1 MRLIRDSTLDPH
13 FSTYKRRTGRW
24 PRKWG
29 SRVLSLISGLLIL
42 TSCSAKKDEAEAK
55 PVVPV
60 QLTTVA
66 RGSIQRIVSA
76 DGVLFPR
83 TQSSVMP
90 KISAP
95 VRTFRVNRGD
105 HVRQG
110 QVLAL
115 LENKDLAAAAADSR
129 GSVEQAQAQYTTVA
143 GATVPEEVTK
153 AQQDVQ
159 AAQQALDAA
168 RKLYESRQQLLKEGA
183 IARKLVDD
191 ANVAFVQA
199 QSQFNIAQE
208 HLKSVQNVNRQQDVK
223 SAQGQ
228 LDSAKAKQE
237 GAQAQL
243 SYSEIRSPI
252 DGVVA
257 DRGLYPGEMAAA
269 GSPLLVIVDI
279 SRVIARANVPVA
291 QAAFLKVGNA
301 ATITQTDANIQVPGK
316 ITVVSPAVDP
326 STTTVQVWV
335 EAANPGERLRSGVTV
350 KINAVAQTI
359 NDTTIIP
366 QAALLPSAEGDTV
379 VMVVGSD
386 MIAHER
392 KVEIGVKQDDKAQI
406 LAGLKPGEQVVSM
419 GGLGLEDGTKVRVD
433 TGKGKEKD
441 EDKDTDK
448 DKDKDEKK

>member
-1 MRLIRDSTLDPH
+1 MRNPLFAVAGLALL
-13 FSTYKRRTGRW
+13 
-24 PRKWG
+24 
-29 SRVLSLISGLLIL
+29 VLSA
-42 TSCSAKKDEAEAK
+42 CSEKEKGEEKK

-60 QLTTVA
+60 QLATVA
-66 RGSIQRIVSA
+66 RGSIQRIVTA
-76 DGVLFPR
+76 DGVLFPK

-95 VRTFRVNRGD
+95 VRSFSVNRGD
-105 HVRQG
+105 HVRRG

-115 LENKDLAAAAADSR
+115 LENKDLAAAAVDTR
-129 GSVEQAQAQYTTVA
+129 GSLEQAQAQYATVS

-159 AAQQALDAA
+159 AAKQALDAA
-168 RKLYESRQQLLKEGA
+168 QKVYQSRQELLREGA

-199 QSQFNIAQE
+199 QSQYNVAQE

-223 SAQGQ
+223 SAQGALQ
-228 LDSAKAKQE
+228 SARGKYE
-237 GAQAQL
+237 GATAQL

-257 DRGLYPGEMAAA
+257 DRSLYPGEIAAA
-269 GSPLLVIVDI
+269 GNPLLVVMDI

-291 QAAFLKVGNA
+291 QAALLKVGSP
-301 ATITQTDANIQVPGK
+301 ATIAQTDANIEVPGK

-335 EAANPGERLRSGVTV
+335 EAANPGERLRAGVTV
-350 KINAVAQTI
+350 KVSAVAQTI
-359 NDTTIIP
+359 NDAVIIP
-366 QAALLPSAEGDTV
+366 QAALLPSAEGETI
-379 VMVVGSD
+379 VMVVGQD
-386 MIAHER
+386 MVAHER
-392 KVEIGVKQDDKAQI
+392 KVEVGVKQGDKVQI
-406 LAGLKPGEQVVSM
+406 LSGLKPGEKVVSV

-433 TGKGKEKD
+433 TGKPKENDKD
-441 EDKDTDK
+441 EDKDDK
-448 DKDKDEKK
+448 K

>member
-1 MRLIRDSTLDPH
+1 MRNRSVALAGAAFFL
-13 FSTYKRRTGRW
+13 
-24 PRKWG
+24 
-29 SRVLSLISGLLIL
+29 L
-42 TSCSAKKDEAEAK
+42 TSCSQKAKEEDAK

-60 QLTTVA
+60 QLAPVT
-66 RGSIQRIVSA
+66 RGSIQRIVTA
-76 DGVLFPR
+76 DGVLFPK

-95 VRTFRVNRGD
+95 VRTFHVNRGD

-129 GSVEQAQAQYTTVA
+129 GSLEQAQAQYTTVA

-159 AAQQALDAA
+159 AAQQALEAA
-168 RKLYESRQQLLKEGA
+168 RKVYESRQQLLQEGA

-208 HLKSVQNVNRQQDVK
+208 HLKSVQNVNRQQDIK
-223 SAQGQ
+223 NAQGQ
-228 LDSAKAKQE
+228 LNSAQAKQE

-257 DRGLYPGEMAAA
+257 DRSLYPGEMAGT
-269 GSPLLVIVDI
+269 GSPLLVIMDI

-291 QAAFLKVGNA
+291 QAALLKVGNA
-301 ATITQTDANIQVPGK
+301 ATITQTDANIEVPGK

-335 EAANPGERLRSGVTV
+335 EAANPGERLRAGVTV

-366 QAALLPSAEGDTV
+366 QAALLPTAEGETV
-379 VMVVGSD
+379 VMVVGPD
-386 MIAHER
+386 MVAHER
-392 KVEIGVKQDDKAQI
+392 KVETGVKQDDKVQI
-406 LAGLKPGEQVVSM
+406 LSGLKPGEQVVSV

-433 TGKGKEKD
+433 TGKAKEKD
-441 EDKDTDK
+441 EDKD
-448 DKDKDEKK
+448 EKK

>member
-1 MRLIRDSTLDPH
+1 MRNRLLALA
-13 FSTYKRRTGRW
+13 GAA
-24 PRKWG
+24 
-29 SRVLSLISGLLIL
+29 VLIL
-42 TSCSAKKDEAEAK
+42 TSCSEKEKEEEKK

-60 QLTTVA
+60 QLTTVT
-66 RGSIQRIVSA
+66 RGSIQRIVTA
-76 DGVLFPR
+76 DGVLFPK

-95 VRTFRVNRGD
+95 VRMFHVNRGD
-105 HVRQG
+105 HVREG

-129 GSVEQAQAQYTTVA
+129 GSLAQAQAQYATVS

-159 AAQQALDAA
+159 AAQQALEAA
-168 RKLYESRQQLLKEGA
+168 RKVYESRQQLLQEGA

-223 SAQGQ
+223 NAQGQ
-228 LDSAKAKQE
+228 LDSAQAKHE

-252 DGVVA
+252 SGVVA
-257 DRGLYPGEMAAA
+257 DRPLYPGEMAAA
-269 GSPLLVIVDI
+269 GTPLLVIMDI

-291 QAAFLKVGNA
+291 QAALLKVGNP
-301 ATITQTDANIQVPGK
+301 ATITQTDANVEVPGR

-335 EAANPGERLRSGVTV
+335 EAANPGERLRAGVTV
-350 KINAVAQTI
+350 KISAIAQTI

-366 QAALLPSAEGDTV
+366 QAALLPTAEGETV
-379 VMVVGSD
+379 VLVVGSD

-392 KVEIGVKQDDKAQI
+392 KVETGVKQDDKVQI
-406 LAGLKPGEQVVSM
+406 LSGLKPGEQVVSV

-433 TGKGKEKD
+433 TGKAKEKD
-441 EDKDTDK
+441 EDKD
-448 DKDKDEKK
+448 EKK